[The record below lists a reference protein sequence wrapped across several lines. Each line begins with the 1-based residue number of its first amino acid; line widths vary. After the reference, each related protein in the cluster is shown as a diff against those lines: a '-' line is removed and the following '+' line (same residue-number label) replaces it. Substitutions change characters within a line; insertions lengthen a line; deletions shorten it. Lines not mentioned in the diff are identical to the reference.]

1 MSGAS
6 PDIEKRRY
14 PRYVFT
20 LEEGVKCR
28 LILSNGSRFLKNA
41 TVMDISCNG
50 IGLALPKIDKQS
62 IQEGDRLHLERL
74 FALDEETWINT
85 DLTMRI
91 IWVVEHIFLNNIG
104 FGCEFQSPSSA
115 SIHQLVDFI
124 NSVFPERIYKGQQQ
138 KP

>member
-1 MSGAS
+1 MPGAS
-6 PDIEKRRY
+6 PDIEKRRH

-20 LEEGVKCR
+20 IEERVNCR
-28 LILSNGSRFLKNA
+28 LVLSNGSRLLKNA
-41 TVMDISCNG
+41 TVMDISRNG
-50 IGLALPKIDKQS
+50 IGLALPKKHKQS

-115 SIHQLVDFI
+115 SIHQIVDFI
-124 NSVFPERIYKGQQQ
+124 NSVFPERIYKG
-138 KP
+138 